1 MRLAGR
7 EWKHASDAG
16 GARRTKDAIADVL
29 TGTGKR
35 SSPDRAPLLIAL
47 GVIDDSHTG
56 FLFPHYHLPGDSSG
70 PFPILQH
77 DLNFEYPVSH
87 FQIVYIR

>member
-1 MRLAGR
+1 MQEEQGETRM
-7 EWKHASDAG
+7 
-16 GARRTKDAIADVL
+16 AIADVL

-47 GVIDDSHTG
+47 GVIDDSHTS
-56 FLFPHYHLPGDSSG
+56 FLFPRYPLLGDTSS

-77 DLNFEYPVSH
+77 ELNFEYPVSH
-87 FQIVYIR
+87 LQIIYIK